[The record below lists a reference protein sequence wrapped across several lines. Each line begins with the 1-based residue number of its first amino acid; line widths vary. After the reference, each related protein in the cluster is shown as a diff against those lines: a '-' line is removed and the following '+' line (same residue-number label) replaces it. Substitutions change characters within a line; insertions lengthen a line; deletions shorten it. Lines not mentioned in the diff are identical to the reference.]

1 VATLEYQV
9 IQASVDTL
17 ASVDIVVHQ
26 VTVDIM
32 DKMVLVVIQD
42 ILEYRV
48 SVAIVGITVKMEQVV
63 IQE

>member
-1 VATLEYQV
+1 MATLEYQV